1 MKTIIQA
8 SGKIFLALTILFL
21 INSFAYAQQSSTIK
35 FLDQKSKEPII
46 GLNYRYGFQR
56 GISDET
62 GTVTLLPDTE
72 STLFLSHI
80 SYGTWSLDPME
91 VKNAFEAKETFREE
105 SFHGLQPVSVISLKM
120 SEDKDQKIMI
130 SDHERLHH
138 DAGAILALNPA
149 ISGIR
154 KGGNFGFDPVL
165 RGFKYD
171 QLNVVI
177 NGIQTANAA
186 CPNRMDPPT
195 SQVALNRIREVEIL
209 KGPHALRYG
218 IGLGGTINYIQE
230 SPDFRGQSGMYGRF
244 SSMFE
249 SNGEVWRNEGR
260 VGFQGSNYDVGIL
273 GSYSTGNDYLDGNG
287 IPIPSGFERGTFGI
301 YADVLAGKKDLLQ
314 FSVNRNFARD
324 ADFPSLGMDLRTDDT
339 GMGSLKHTR
348 TFTGQPLVQWTNS
361 AYFTRVDHL
370 MDNLLREITPRMM
383 NASTPA
389 ITQNWGLRTEG
400 EWRMSRGKLFAGL
413 DYKQEA
419 ADGTRSR
426 EILMGPMKGK
436 VFYDNLW
443 QDAQISKT
451 GAFANYLFPIGSTV
465 FTASGRLEINQAKA
479 NNPAE
484 EFTQLHAKLDNTQLN
499 PGISIGAQK
508 ELGKSFSLGIWAA
521 GVRRSGSLL
530 ERYINYLAVGLDPWE
545 MVGDPTIKPET
556 NYELDLV
563 LGYERDK
570 IAVELTLFLSYLDD
584 YISSVKTDLKPRLA
598 TSPGV
603 RQYVNLDEAFKSGAE
618 LSFRQT
624 LTSQISHSLQFA
636 YTYGKDLDLDA
647 PLPEIAPLDV
657 RYRLAGHFLDGKLHT
672 GASLRFVTAQNR
684 VSEVFGERT
693 TPGFTLL
700 DLDVSYPLG
709 KMLLI
714 KGGVQNLLDET
725 FYEHLSRPI
734 GLDKSPMYAP
744 GRNFFV
750 MVSFKFP

>member
-1 MKTIIQA
+1 MKTLIQA
-8 SGKIFLALTILFL
+8 SARLFL
-21 INSFAYAQQSSTIK
+21 VLAILYLSNSHSYAQQSSTLQ
-35 FLDQKSKEPII
+35 FLDQQSREPII
-46 GLNYRYGFQR
+46 GLSYRYGSQR

-62 GTVTLLPDTE
+62 GTITLLLDTE
-72 STLFLSHI
+72 SWLFLSHI
-80 SYGTWSLDPME
+80 SYGTWSLDPAELKKE
-91 VKNAFEAKETFREE
+91 VESKQVFREE
-105 SFHGLQPVSVISLKM
+105 SIHGLQPVSVISLKM
-120 SEDKDQKIMI
+120 AEEKDQKILI
-130 SDHERLHH
+130 SDQERLHH

-149 ISGIR
+149 VSGIR
-154 KGGNFGFDPVL
+154 KGGNFAFDPVL

-177 NGIQTANAA
+177 NGMQTANAA

-195 SQVALNRIREVEIL
+195 AQVALNRIREVEIL

-230 SPDFRGQSGMYGRF
+230 NPDFTSQPGVYGRV
-244 SSMFE
+244 SSLFE

-260 VGFQGSNYDVGIL
+260 VGFQGSNYDIGVL
-273 GSYSTGNDYLDGNG
+273 GSYSTGNDYLDGDGN
-287 IPIPSGFERGTFGI
+287 PVQSDFERGTFGV
-301 YADVLAGKKDLLQ
+301 YADVQAGKKDLLQ

-339 GMGSLKHTR
+339 WMGSLKHTR

-361 AYFTRVDHL
+361 GYFTRVDHL
-370 MDNLLREITPRMM
+370 MDNLLREMNPRMM

-400 EWRMSRGKLFAGL
+400 EWRFSQGKLFAGL

-419 ADGTRSR
+419 ADGTRTR

-436 VFYDNLW
+436 IFYDNLW
-443 QDAQISKT
+443 QDSEISKT
-451 GAFANYLFPIGSTV
+451 GVFANYIFPVGSTV
-465 FTASGRLEINQAKA
+465 VTTSGRLEINQAVA

-484 EFTQLHAKLDNTQLN
+484 EFTQLHSETENTQLN

-508 ELGKSFSLGIWAA
+508 DLGKAFSLGVWAA

-545 MVGDPTIKPET
+545 MVGDPLIKPET

-563 LGYERDK
+563 LGYEREK
-570 IAVELTLFLSYLDD
+570 IAVELTLFGSYLDD

-603 RQYVNLDEAFKSGAE
+603 RQYVNLDEAFKAGAE

-624 LTSQISHSLQFA
+624 LTSQISHSLLFA
-636 YTYGKDLDLDA
+636 YTYGKDLGLNA
-647 PLPEIAPLDV
+647 PLPEIAPLDI
-657 RYRLAGHFLDGKLHT
+657 RYGLMGHFIDGKLHA
-672 GASLRFVTAQNR
+672 GANLRFVSDQNR
-684 VSEVFGERT
+684 VSEAFGEGT
-693 TPGFTLL
+693 TPGFTLV
-700 DLDVSYPLG
+700 DLDVSYPIG
-709 KMLLI
+709 IMLLL

-725 FYEHLSRPI
+725 YYEHLSRPI
-734 GLDKSPMYAP
+734 GVDKTPMYSP
-744 GRNFFV
+744 GRNFFM
-750 MVSFKFP
+750 MVSLKFP